1 MTKCLMLYFSLGGTT
16 GRVANSIAN
25 GLNSANCK
33 VDLCNIKD
41 SEVPELK
48 GYELLGIGTP
58 VYYYRP
64 TFNVIDTLNSL
75 PDLKGMA
82 YFTFILYGTY
92 RFDTDII
99 INKILS
105 SKNAYQIGCYHC
117 YGEDYFLGYLKRGF
131 LFSPNHPTS
140 QELEKAEVFGRE
152 VISNYKNN
160 LPVKSDDEQKPKVI
174 NRIQRF
180 SVNQWLSKNILN
192 KFFKVN
198 RNKCNSCGICIK
210 ECPTENISM
219 DEDKHPTWGSNC
231 ILCLYCELKCPKEAI
246 STPVNWLIFKPFLI
260 YNVQKALRD
269 PEIDNLPIKLI
280 KGQVERA

>member
-1 MTKCLMLYFSLGGTT
+1 MTKCLMIYFSLGGTT

-25 GLNSANCK
+25 GLTSANCK

-64 TFNVIDTLNSL
+64 TFNIIDTLNSF

-82 YFTFILYGTY
+82 YFTFVLYGTY
-92 RFDTDII
+92 RFDTDVF
-99 INKILS
+99 INRILS

-131 LFSPNHPTS
+131 LFSPNHPTAK
-140 QELEKAEVFGRE
+140 ELENAEVFGLE
-152 VISNYKNN
+152 VLNNYKNK
-160 LPVKSDDEQKPKVI
+160 LPVKPDNEQKPKVI
-174 NRIQRF
+174 NRLQRF

-192 KFFKVN
+192 KAFKVN

-219 DEDKHPTWGSNC
+219 DKDGYPTWGSNC
-231 ILCLYCELKCPKEAI
+231 ILCLYCEFKCPEEVI

-260 YNVQKALRD
+260 YNVQKAIGD
-269 PEIDNLPIKLI
+269 PEIDNAPIKLN
-280 KGQVERA
+280 KGQVKRL

>member
-1 MTKCLMLYFSLGGTT
+1 MIYFSLGGTT
-16 GRVANSIAN
+16 ERVAKSIAN
-25 GLNSANCK
+25 GLTSANCK

-180 SVNQWLSKNILN
+180 SVSQWLSNNIYSKNL
-192 KFFKVN
+192 KVN
-198 RNKCNSCGICIK
+198 RNKCNSCGTCIE

-219 DEDKHPTWGSNC
+219 DKDDHPVWGSNC
-231 ILCLYCELKCPKEAI
+231 ILCLYCALSCPEEAI
-246 STPVNWLIFKPFLI
+246 TTPLDWIIFKPFLD
-260 YNVQKALRD
+260 YNVQKALND
-269 PEIDNLPIKLI
+269 PEIENVPIKLN